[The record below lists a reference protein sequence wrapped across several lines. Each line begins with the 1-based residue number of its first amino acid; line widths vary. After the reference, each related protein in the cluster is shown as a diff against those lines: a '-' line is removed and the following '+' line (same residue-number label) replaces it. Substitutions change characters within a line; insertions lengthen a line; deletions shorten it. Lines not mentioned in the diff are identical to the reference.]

1 MCSLHLVR
9 SIHFAKHQ
17 ADSHSIVLKIKW
29 VLLLCALQFLLWME
43 WFRIF
48 RKSLHWILASTR
60 SSADGSL
67 CDDRHST
74 KLSDVCLV
82 DLFTLPLHLGDII
95 SRCHYHIFIA
105 PSSNCP
111 FQCCTCVTCVCV
123 HVQRVSVFKPCPR
136 EYSSPCSYFSEKRSK
151 RRKCLRHACGSGAAR
166 ANRISR
172 NRKGYSSATVSL
184 ARAYAIRERLWKFNL
199 FITSCNF
206 LFILSYHIRYSFIVY
221 SFLRWRRLPYL
232 WLCNIVI
239 KSNEIKWEIKKWP
252 GDWDLCKFAISHGHN
267 LSSQWM
273 HRH

>member
-60 SSADGSL
+60 SSADGCCLSL
-67 CDDRHST
+67 WDDRHST

-151 RRKCLRHACGSGAAR
+151 RRKCLRQTLLVAVELRERTEYRETEKDSAAQPWAWRVPTLYESAYENSTCLLRLAIFFSFYHIIFVIRLLFIHFCVGAAC
-166 ANRISR
+166 RIS
-172 NRKGYSSATVSL
+172 GSA
-184 ARAYAIRERLWKFNL
+184 I
-199 FITSCNF
+199 
-206 LFILSYHIRYSFIVY
+206 
-221 SFLRWRRLPYL
+221 
-232 WLCNIVI
+232 
-239 KSNEIKWEIKKWP
+239 
-252 GDWDLCKFAISHGHN
+252 
-267 LSSQWM
+267 
-273 HRH
+273 